1 MLFNQSQKM
10 NKKRGSFNSNFGAI
24 AAAAGSAIG
33 LGNIWRFPYVAGEN
47 GGAAFIFVYLV
58 IIALIG
64 LPLIMT
70 EFALGRNT
78 HKNVF
83 GTFRMLAPKTKW
95 YLVGMIGIAG
105 SLIILS
111 FYSVIAGWTLAFLEF
126 SIADTFSGVEPQQI
140 ALNFKSFV
148 NGGVEP
154 ILYMSLFL
162 TITAVI
168 VCLGVEKGIERYNKI
183 LMPILCLILIILS
196 VNSFTLSGIGEG
208 IEFLFKPDFS
218 KINGSVVLNALG
230 QAFFSMSIGMGCL
243 MTYGSYLRKEDNIFK
258 TAGYVALSDMAIA
271 ILAGIA
277 IFPAVFTYG
286 IEPGS
291 GPDLVFITLPN
302 IFAQMTGGYVFS
314 IMFFVLLAV
323 AALTSSVSLME
334 VVVAFLCE
342 EFKLKRVVTVA
353 IVAAMAIGIG
363 TLCALSQMDGSN
375 INVGGKNIFDLLD
388 NLTSSYMLTISG
400 FLIVVYAGWFMPKE
414 KLQGEITLNSGSI
427 AKYYSV
433 FLFLI
438 RYIAPIAIILVFLS
452 KIGVI

>member
-1 MLFNQSQKM
+1 MS
-10 NKKRGSFNSNFGAI
+10 KKRGSFNSNFGAI

-47 GGAAFIFVYLV
+47 GGAAFIFIYLL
-58 IIALIG
+58 IIVLIG
-64 LPLIMT
+64 LPLVMT
-70 EFALGRNT
+70 EFALGRST

-83 GTFRMLAPKTKW
+83 GTFRTLAPKTKW
-95 YLVGMIGIAG
+95 YLVGFIGIIG

-126 SIADTFSGVEPQQI
+126 SIADSFSGVAPQQI
-140 ALNFKSFV
+140 AENFKSFI
-148 NGGVEP
+148 NSGIEP

-162 TITAVI
+162 VVTATI

-196 VNSFTLSGIGEG
+196 INSFTLSGIQDGMA
-208 IEFLFKPDFS
+208 FLFKPDFS
-218 KINGSVVLNALG
+218 KIDGSVVLNALG

-243 MTYGSYLRKEDNIFK
+243 MTYGSYLRREDNIFR
-258 TAGYVALSDMAIA
+258 TAGYVALSDLAIA

-302 IFAQMTGGYVFS
+302 IFAQMTGGYIFS

-334 VVVAFLCE
+334 VVVAYICE
-342 EFKLKRVVTVA
+342 EFKVKRIITVT
-353 IVAAMAIGIG
+353 IVTLVAIGIG
-363 TLCALSQMDGSN
+363 TLCALSQMESSQ
-375 INVGGKNIFDLLD
+375 ISIGGKNIFDLLD
-388 NLTSSYMLTISG
+388 NFTSSYMLTISG
-400 FLIVVYAGWFMPKE
+400 FLIVLYAGWFLSKE
-414 KLQGEITLNSGSI
+414 KLRSEISINSNFIS
-427 AKYYSV
+427 KYYNI

>member
-1 MLFNQSQKM
+1 MS
-10 NKKRGSFNSNFGAI
+10 KKRGSFNSNFGAI

-47 GGAAFIFVYLV
+47 GGAAFIFIYLL
-58 IIALIG
+58 IIVLIG
-64 LPLIMT
+64 LPLVMT
-70 EFALGRNT
+70 EFALGRST

-83 GTFRMLAPKTKW
+83 GTFRTLAPKTKW
-95 YLVGMIGIAG
+95 YLVGFIGIIG

-126 SIADTFSGVEPQQI
+126 SIADSFSGVAPQQI
-140 ALNFKSFV
+140 AENFKSFI
-148 NGGVEP
+148 NSGIEP

-162 TITAVI
+162 VVTATI

-196 VNSFTLSGIGEG
+196 INSFTLSGIQDGMA
-208 IEFLFKPDFS
+208 FLFKPDFS
-218 KINGSVVLNALG
+218 KIDGSVVLNALG

-243 MTYGSYLRKEDNIFK
+243 MTYGSYLRREDNIFR
-258 TAGYVALSDMAIA
+258 TAGYVALSDLAIA

-302 IFAQMTGGYVFS
+302 IFAQMTGGYIFS

-334 VVVAFLCE
+334 VVVAYICE
-342 EFKLKRVVTVA
+342 EFKVKRIITVT
-353 IVAAMAIGIG
+353 IVTLVAIGIG
-363 TLCALSQMDGSN
+363 TLCALSQMESSQ
-375 INVGGKNIFDLLD
+375 ISIGGKNIFDLLD
-388 NLTSSYMLTISG
+388 NFTSSYMLTISG
-400 FLIVVYAGWFMPKE
+400 FLIVLYAGWFLSKE
-414 KLQGEITLNSGSI
+414 KLRSEISINSSFI
-427 AKYYSV
+427 SKYYNI

>member
-1 MLFNQSQKM
+1 MT
-10 NKKRGSFNSNFGAI
+10 KKRGSFNSNFGAI

-33 LGNIWRFPYVAGEN
+33 LGNIWRFPYVVGEN
-47 GGAAFIFVYLV
+47 GGAAFIIVYIL

-70 EFALGRNT
+70 EFALGRST

-83 GTFRMLAPKTKW
+83 GTFRLLAPKTKW
-95 YLVGMIGIAG
+95 YLVGIIGIVG

-126 SIADTFSGVEPQQI
+126 SITDSFSGVDPAQI

-154 ILYMSLFL
+154 VLYMVLFIIL
-162 TITAVI
+162 TAII

-196 VNSFTLSGIGEG
+196 INSFTLSGLNEG
-208 IEFLFKPDFS
+208 LSFLFKPDFS
-218 KINGSVVLNALG
+218 KIDGSVVLSALG

-243 MTYGSYLRKEDNIFK
+243 MTYGSYLRKEDNIFR
-258 TAGYVALSDMAIA
+258 TAGYVAISDMTIA

-302 IFAQMTGGYVFS
+302 IFAQMTGGYIFS
-314 IMFFVLLAV
+314 IMFFILLAV
-323 AALTSSVSLME
+323 AAITSSVSLME
-334 VVVAFLCE
+334 VVVAYLCE
-342 EFKLKRVVTVA
+342 EFKMKRITTVLIATLLA
-353 IVAAMAIGIG
+353 IAIG
-363 TLCALSQMDGSN
+363 TLCAVSQMETSTIKIAGQ
-375 INVGGKNIFDLLD
+375 NIFNLLD
-388 NLTSSYMLTISG
+388 NFTSSYMLTISG
-400 FLIVVYAGWFMPKE
+400 FLIVLYAGWFMSKT
-414 KLQGEITLNSGSI
+414 KLREEIIANSSFV
-427 AKYYSV
+427 AKNYGT

-438 RYIAPIAIILVFLS
+438 RFIAPTAIIFVFLS
-452 KIGVI
+452 KVGAI